1 MNLLEVKNIKK
12 SFDDLEV
19 LKDISMSV
27 AESEVI
33 SILGPSGSGKST
45 FLRCMTMLEKIDG
58 GSMEYCGKEAVNSD
72 SGVPVYADR
81 ATLKEIQSYYGLVFQ
96 NFNLFPH
103 YSVLKNIA
111 DAPIHVQK
119 RDKDEVYAEAKELLR
134 KMNLEDKGDYYP
146 YQLSGGQQQ
155 RVAIARA
162 LVNDP
167 VLILADE
174 ATGNLDTRT
183 SFSIL
188 TLFQQLHSMGRTIIF
203 VTHNPE
209 LSDYSSR
216 NIVLRDGKI
225 ISDERNPNPK
235 SAEEVYKSLPVIN
248 D

>member
-81 ATLKEIQSYYGLVFQ
+81 AMLKEIQSYYGLVFQ

-111 DAPIHVQK
+111 DALDHCLIVEIGSLKRRTLDVLEEEHFKVVEVMFRPTAENFAKFFYEEMKGKGYHVLK
-119 RDKDEVYAEAKELLR
+119 
-134 KMNLEDKGDYYP
+134 
-146 YQLSGGQQQ
+146 
-155 RVAIARA
+155 
-162 LVNDP
+162 
-167 VLILADE
+167 
-174 ATGNLDTRT
+174 ATVHET
-183 SFSIL
+183 
-188 TLFQQLHSMGRTIIF
+188 
-203 VTHNPE
+203 
-209 LSDYSSR
+209 
-216 NIVLRDGKI
+216 
-225 ISDERNPNPK
+225 PNNC
-235 SAEEVYKSLPVIN
+235 AAYME
-248 D
+248 

>member
-58 GSMEYCGKEAVNSD
+58 GSMVYCGKEAVNSD
-72 SGVPVYADR
+72 SGVPVYADK
-81 ATLKEIQSYYGLVFQ
+81 ADLKEIQSYYGLVFQ

-111 DAPIHVQK
+111 D
-119 RDKDEVYAEAKELLR
+119 AEAKELLR

-162 LVNDP
+162 LALKPKMLFFDEPTSALDP
-167 VLILADE
+167 ELTAEILKVLKELAAE
-174 ATGNLDTRT
+174 KMTMV
-183 SFSIL
+183 I
-188 TLFQQLHSMGRTIIF
+188 
-203 VTHNPE
+203 VTHEIGFARSVSDRVIFMDGGVIVEEGKPE
-209 LSDYSSR
+209 DV
-216 NIVLRDGKI
+216 ID
-225 ISDERNPNPK
+225 NPK
-235 SAEEVYKSLPVIN
+235 TDRAKVFLKKMQEM
-248 D
+248 